1 MNKLSKKILLA
12 WLDAACIVSCT
23 KEQPENLPEVQL
35 GKQLE
40 NPYSVENM
48 KKAYQN
54 LMEKKENEGT
64 DNARII
70 EDSLDIE
77 VTDYYVKFLVE
88 NDDQV
93 NLLLSDSLNLSF
105 FPLDVE
111 LDDNLVDTMIIAP
124 HTKSLGIDE
133 FYFFSLPGNNDSNY
147 IKNSISIYDTNDF
160 EECKFQMYL
169 GEELINEW
177 SPPTGSFGDSI
188 NSPFNYDSWE
198 ASAYDEVVETS
209 GWEFIHGELIFTIT
223 NEDLE

>member
-1 MNKLSKKILLA
+1 MALTSSAHESFVNPVYVQGIQNDSDQEIT
-12 WLDAACIVSCT
+12 WLFENIVG
-23 KEQPENLPEVQL
+23 KVQEQPRLH
-35 GKQLE
+35 
-40 NPYSVENM
+40 
-48 KKAYQN
+48 
-54 LMEKKENEGT
+54 
-64 DNARII
+64 
-70 EDSLDIE
+70 
-77 VTDYYVKFLVE
+77 
-88 NDDQV
+88 
-93 NLLLSDSLNLSF
+93 
-105 FPLDVE
+105 
-111 LDDNLVDTMIIAP
+111 VDTMIIAP